1 MNATWLGMLA
11 GALTTFAAVP
21 QLLKTWNTR
30 HARDLSL
37 WQLVI
42 LITGIALW
50 LWYGLMV
57 KDKPLILANAFSLVC
72 YLGLLVLK
80 IHFDRADKSA
90 VRDYV

>member
-1 MNATWLGMLA
+1 MNVTWLGILA

-21 QLLKTWNTR
+21 QLIKTWNTR

-42 LITGIALW
+42 LCAGIGLW
-50 LWYGLMV
+50 LCYGLLV
-57 KDKPLILANAFSLVC
+57 GDRPLVVANAFSLVC

-80 IHFDRADKSA
+80 IHFDRADNRGKS
-90 VRDYV
+90 DYR